1 MMNNLLN
8 NDLIQFNNYLL
19 QIYETWP
26 LNEKLKTAINYSL
39 LANGKRLRPLLFFTI
54 LRSFNESNISLYFP
68 AAAAIEMIHNYSLI
82 HDDLPAMDND
92 DLRRGKPTNH
102 VAFGEDIAILAGD
115 ALLTDSFRILTQT
128 PVKAEQIVQMTQV
141 LAKAAGSENMVS
153 GQVED
158 IKMVDKS
165 ISNIT
170 IMDQQKTAAMFVAAS
185 DFGII
190 CLQLP
195 SKVAKQL
202 RIFANSFGLAFQLFD
217 DLKDLSEESAELKNY
232 AADFG
237 IVKTQKA
244 KAKYLNQSSVALDK
258 IDDPNF
264 NPKLLKKFLL
274 QIS

>member
-1 MMNNLLN
+1 MMNSLLK
-8 NDLIQFNNYLL
+8 NDLIKFNNYLS
-19 QIYETWP
+19 QVYETWP
-26 LNEKLKTAINYSL
+26 LNEKLKTAVNYSL
-39 LANGKRLRPLLFFTI
+39 LANGKRLRPLLFFTT

-115 ALLTDSFRILTQT
+115 ALLTDAFRILTQT

-165 ISNIT
+165 ISNVT

-185 DFGII
+185 DFGAI
-190 CLQLP
+190 CLQLS

-217 DLKDLSEESAELKNY
+217 DLKDLSEENAEVKNY

-237 IVKTQKA
+237 IVKTQEA
-244 KAKYLNQSSVALDK
+244 KVKYLNQSSAALDK

-264 NPKLLKKFLL
+264 NPELLKKFLL
-274 QIS
+274 QIN